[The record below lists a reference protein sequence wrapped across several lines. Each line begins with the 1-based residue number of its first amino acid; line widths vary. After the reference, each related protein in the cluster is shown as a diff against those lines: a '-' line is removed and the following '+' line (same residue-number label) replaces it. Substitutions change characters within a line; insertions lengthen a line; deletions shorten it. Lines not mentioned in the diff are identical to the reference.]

1 MNGERDH
8 HVAGQPP
15 RFSRYAQA
23 FKHLDGTS
31 ADWRNTRPARF
42 ETRAEKRAFKRALR
56 NYRRHVRPMADEPH
70 SFWDSWILLIPFGLM
85 CIGILLAR
93 AWGWL

>member
-1 MNGERDH
+1 MNGEREH

-15 RFSRYAQA
+15 KFSRHAQA

-31 ADWRNTRPARF
+31 ADWRTAQPAADTRV
-42 ETRAEKRAFKRALR
+42 EKRAFKRSLR
-56 NYRRHVRPMADEPH
+56 NYRKHVRPVADEPH
-70 SFWDSWILLIPFGLM
+70 SFWDSWPFLVPFGLM
-85 CIGILLAR
+85 CFGILLAR